1 MKLCPLLLVIYNTLW
16 LSLLT
21 LWGTEASSIP
31 SAFTSHLLQQ
41 QQQQQPASSSRTDNR
56 HILLRPTYHHP
67 SCRKTT
73 TTELF
78 GGRKKGTLGRNVSV
92 NNIPKKKTKTIQKK
106 DENSVK
112 VSSSL
117 SQWAKTLGDQSSSN
131 NEQASPK
138 EEEEARE
145 QTTTFVS
152 SASTS
157 DERSVLDSLMDN
169 DDDTDAV
176 TNYEPFDRASSPM
189 SSSSSSSFNK
199 KSIGKNSRR
208 RERTKIRQ
216 ASNDMKILQIQK
228 SINDITQLISSKNL
242 PVEDLVSKIK
252 SLTQLPSPI
261 TLKALLNQ
269 KARDYSLAWVGSNE
283 AICHIGTGL
292 HKVPLARLQDIF
304 LTIGRDGSGEGKT
317 LRLMEVIR
325 ILGPFP
331 NVRNTLEG
339 KITKMNSQENEN
351 AAVNKRALRKDV
363 IQICYDSMMDGLG
376 KQITAGT
383 VDNLRYVDL
392 EVLFADER
400 ALVCVVPSQAQS
412 STGDGSIGEKGENV
426 LFFLKED
433 DLDYKLEELRAA

>member
-1 MKLCPLLLVIYNTLW
+1 MKLYPVLFVFYNTLW

-21 LWGTEASSIP
+21 LWGAEASSSP
-31 SAFTSHLLQQ
+31 SAFTSHFPQQ
-41 QQQQQPASSSRTDNR
+41 QQQHGSSSRTDNS
-56 HILLRPTYHHP
+56 HIRVLRPTYHHP
-67 SCRKTT
+67 SSRKTT
-73 TTELF
+73 STELF

-92 NNIPKKKTKTIQKK
+92 NDIPKKKTKTIQKK
-106 DENSVK
+106 NENSVK
-112 VSSSL
+112 ISSSL
-117 SQWAKTLGDQSSSN
+117 SQWAKSLGDQSSSSSSK
-131 NEQASPK
+131 EQMSPK
-138 EEEEARE
+138 EEEEVRD
-145 QTTTFVS
+145 QSTLV
-152 SASTS
+152 SASKS
-157 DERSVLDSLMDN
+157 GDERNVVDSLLDN
-169 DDDTDAV
+169 DETDAV
-176 TNYEPFDRASSPM
+176 TNYEPFDGASSTSSST
-189 SSSSSSSFNK
+189 SSSSSNK
-199 KSIGKNSRR
+199 KSLGKNSRR

-242 PVEDLVSKIK
+242 PVENLVSKIK

-269 KARDYSLAWVGSNE
+269 KARDYSLAWVGSDE

-339 KITKMNSQENEN
+339 KITKMNTQENEN
-351 AAVNKRALRKDV
+351 AAVNKRVLRKDV